1 MEDTSSSE
9 VVSSSVPEDRTLEE
23 IVGGLGDFG
32 VDSAEIEKFAGM
44 CFALEG
50 LFVGVAVDVLP
61 FIGLRPEKRNR
72 SPFCSGAR
80 RFSC

>member
-1 MEDTSSSE
+1 VDDTSSSE

-32 VDSAEIEKFAGM
+32 FDSAEIEKFAGM

-50 LFVGVAVDVLP
+50 LFVGVAVDVEG
-61 FIGLRPEKRNR
+61 IGYEG
-72 SPFCSGAR
+72 FCKEGSNMTDR
-80 RFSC
+80 K